1 MTSPVGSTCLREH
14 SAREGPGSFP
24 GIFTLILLVL
34 TTLACVTRP
43 DTSRTY
49 RIGFGGDKP
58 LHYLDSDGQPNGLA
72 VDLVQASARRR
83 GIRLQWVF
91 ERNALEALK
100 KRDLDLFVL
109 MAVLPE
115 RLESIHFTEPY
126 LVTETAFLV
135 AQNTPYRTV
144 RDLSSARIAFNDVEV
159 HRITMA
165 KTLPRSTAVMLGSTA
180 EAIRAVQDGRADA
193 AYVDQYAGMIGLMD
207 GVVTRPLRLIGSG
220 VPVRQLAM
228 ASTFANQAVAD
239 ALRDEISKVSERHQ
253 LAPILAKW
261 SMFPT
266 LIAESAD
273 ALNAERQRTERLSL
287 GAALLTL
294 LLLGMIL
301 LTWRL
306 RQRNRSLTEG
316 EARLRSLTDTAFEG
330 VMTHDG
336 AVILDANRQL
346 ASLFG
351 YDDPGEL
358 IGVRGIRLLDDASV
372 AAVKKR
378 FSGGVFLKPIEV
390 VGIRKDGSTF
400 HAETQG
406 CDSVFHGKKVRV
418 VAMRDIS
425 ERRQM
430 EQDRTNL
437 ERQLVQAQ
445 KMESV
450 GRLAGGI
457 SHDFNNLLTVING
470 YCDLALR
477 DQALTDKLRGRVQHV
492 RTAGERATELTRQ
505 LLAFSR
511 RQVVEP
517 QPLDINALVIEVQA
531 MLAHVV
537 PANIEIVTYLDEK
550 LSWVMAD
557 TGQLHQ
563 VLMNLALNARDAMP
577 HGGTLVMETRNV
589 VLDAS
594 YAAEHPEVVEGPC
607 VLLAV
612 SDNGSG
618 MPADVVEHAFEPF
631 FTTKPSGAGT
641 GLGLATVYGIVRQSG
656 GWIWLYS
663 ELGKGSSFKIY
674 LPVLTTPT
682 YVPRPVPEVQAIAG
696 KTILVVD
703 DQTELR
709 NFIIEVL
716 EDHGY
721 HVLAAGTGEAA
732 LLAAREFKENIDLL
746 LTDVVMPG
754 ITGKE
759 LASQLHQERS
769 NVRVVYMSGYTE
781 NVIVNR
787 GVLKPGIAYLPKP
800 LTPDSLLQK
809 VAEALGAPPPER

>member
-1 MTSPVGSTCLREH
+1 MTSPVGSTCLRDHH
-14 SAREGPGSFP
+14 SARKGPGSFP

-72 VDLVQASARRR
+72 VDLVQAAARRR

-144 RDLSSARIAFNDVEV
+144 PDLSRARIAFNDVEV
-159 HRITMA
+159 HRITLA
-165 KTLPRSTAVMLGSTA
+165 KTMPRSTAVMLGSTA

-207 GVVTRPLRLIGSG
+207 GVVTSPLRLIGSG

-273 ALNAERQRTERLSL
+273 ALNAERRRTERLSV

-294 LLLGMIL
+294 LLIGMIF

-378 FSGGVFLKPIEV
+378 FSGG
-390 VGIRKDGSTF
+390 
-400 HAETQG
+400 
-406 CDSVFHGKKVRV
+406 
-418 VAMRDIS
+418 
-425 ERRQM
+425 
-430 EQDRTNL
+430 
-437 ERQLVQAQ
+437 
-445 KMESV
+445 
-450 GRLAGGI
+450 
-457 SHDFNNLLTVING
+457 
-470 YCDLALR
+470 
-477 DQALTDKLRGRVQHV
+477 
-492 RTAGERATELTRQ
+492 
-505 LLAFSR
+505 
-511 RQVVEP
+511 
-517 QPLDINALVIEVQA
+517 
-531 MLAHVV
+531 
-537 PANIEIVTYLDEK
+537 
-550 LSWVMAD
+550 
-557 TGQLHQ
+557 
-563 VLMNLALNARDAMP
+563 
-577 HGGTLVMETRNV
+577 
-589 VLDAS
+589 
-594 YAAEHPEVVEGPC
+594 
-607 VLLAV
+607 
-612 SDNGSG
+612 
-618 MPADVVEHAFEPF
+618 
-631 FTTKPSGAGT
+631 
-641 GLGLATVYGIVRQSG
+641 
-656 GWIWLYS
+656 
-663 ELGKGSSFKIY
+663 SF
-674 LPVLTTPT
+674 
-682 YVPRPVPEVQAIAG
+682 
-696 KTILVVD
+696 
-703 DQTELR
+703 
-709 NFIIEVL
+709 
-716 EDHGY
+716 
-721 HVLAAGTGEAA
+721 
-732 LLAAREFKENIDLL
+732 
-746 LTDVVMPG
+746 
-754 ITGKE
+754 
-759 LASQLHQERS
+759 
-769 NVRVVYMSGYTE
+769 
-781 NVIVNR
+781 
-787 GVLKPGIAYLPKP
+787 
-800 LTPDSLLQK
+800 
-809 VAEALGAPPPER
+809 